1 MITSTQAQQ
10 YLDQALSVGVP
21 VFIVDAAVTTVAT
34 AEQAMIDAGYSA
46 SDQVLIQTYAVA
58 IIAAAGNPRRLNS
71 QSAPSGAGRS
81 FKNED
86 GALSA
91 LRRSLAALDTAGTV
105 TDLIGPDPL
114 NPAMMMVVCG

>member
-10 YLDQALSVGVP
+10 YMDQAMGVGVP
-21 VFIVDAAVTTVAT
+21 SFVVDAAVAKVAA
-34 AEQAMIDAGYSA
+34 AEQAMVDAGYSA
-46 SDQVLIQTYAVA
+46 PDQVLIQCMAVA
-58 IIAAAGNPRRLNS
+58 IIAAAGNPRRINS

-91 LRRSLAALDTAGTV
+91 LRRSLASLDTAGTV
-105 TDLIGPDPL
+105 TGLVGIDPSAATL
-114 NPAMMMVVCG
+114 FMVV

>member
-10 YLDQALSVGVP
+10 YLDQALGVGVP
-21 VFIVDAAVTTVAT
+21 SFLVDAAVAKVAA
-34 AEQAMIDAGYSA
+34 AEPAMVLAGYSA
-46 SDQVLIQTYAVA
+46 SDQVLIQCYAVA
-58 IIAAAGNPRRLNS
+58 IIAAAGAPRRINS

-91 LRRSLAALDTAGTV
+91 LRRALAALDTAGTV
-105 TDLIGPDPL
+105 SALVGIDPSASTL
-114 NPAMMMVVCG
+114 FFVTC